1 LLSSGPWRGD
11 NGLFTNRRRIT
22 GSFTEWC
29 QRPIASDE
37 PHHDRPV
44 QVRPVASIRLLVADD
59 HDILRRGLRDLLE
72 AQPGWDVVAE
82 AANGSEA
89 FELAL
94 NFRPDIAILDVGMPD
109 LNGFEATR
117 RIREA
122 LPATEVLI
130 LTAHD
135 SEQLVR
141 EAEASGARGYLLKS
155 DAGRD
160 LVAALESV
168 RRRKFFLSP
177 QMAKR
182 NAGEPPARN
191 GNALPLPRLTPRER
205 EIIQLLAEG
214 YVNKDIATRLNISV
228 KTAETHRTNIMRKID
243 VHSLPDLTRFAI
255 RNHLVEP

>member
-1 LLSSGPWRGD
+1 MP
-11 NGLFTNRRRIT
+11 
-22 GSFTEWC
+22 
-29 QRPIASDE
+29 
-37 PHHDRPV
+37 
-44 QVRPVASIRLLVADD
+44 SIRLLVADD
-59 HDILRRGLRDLLE
+59 HDILRTGLRDMLE
-72 AQPGWDVVAE
+72 GEPGWSVVAE
-82 AANGSEA
+82 AANGTQA
-89 FELAL
+89 VELAL
-94 NFRPDIAILDVGMPD
+94 ELKPDIAVLDVGMPD

-141 EAEASGARGYLLKS
+141 EAEVSGARGYLLKS
-155 DAGRD
+155 DLGRD
-160 LVAALESV
+160 LIAAVESV
-168 RRRKFFLSP
+168 HKHRFFLSP

-182 NAGEPPARN
+182 SNGEPGSN
-191 GNALPLPRLTPRER
+191 GHPPILPRLTARER

-214 YVNKDIATRLNISV
+214 HVNKDIATRLNISV

>member
-1 LLSSGPWRGD
+1 VS
-11 NGLFTNRRRIT
+11 T
-22 GSFTEWC
+22 
-29 QRPIASDE
+29 
-37 PHHDRPV
+37 
-44 QVRPVASIRLLVADD
+44 RLLVADD

-72 AQPGWDVVAE
+72 AQPGWSVVAE
-82 AANGSEA
+82 AVNGSEA
-89 FELAL
+89 FALAVDL
-94 NFRPDIAILDVGMPD
+94 KPDIAILDVGMPD
-109 LNGFEATR
+109 LNGFETTR
-117 RIREA
+117 RIRQA

-135 SEQLVR
+135 SEQLAR
-141 EAEASGARGYLLKS
+141 EAEACGARGYLLKS

-168 RRRKFFLSP
+168 RKRKFFLSP

-182 NAGEPPARN
+182 NGGEPARN
-191 GNALPLPRLTPRER
+191 ENSLPLPRLTARER

>member
-1 LLSSGPWRGD
+1 MTS
-11 NGLFTNRRRIT
+11 T
-22 GSFTEWC
+22 
-29 QRPIASDE
+29 
-37 PHHDRPV
+37 
-44 QVRPVASIRLLVADD
+44 RLLVADD

-72 AQPGWDVVAE
+72 AQPGWSVVAE
-82 AANGSEA
+82 AINGIQAVEQA
-89 FELAL
+89 VEL
-94 NFRPDIAILDVGMPD
+94 RPDIAIVDVGMPD

-141 EAEASGARGYLLKS
+141 EAEACGARGYLLKS
-155 DAGRD
+155 DVARD
-160 LVAALESV
+160 LIAAVESA
-168 RRRKFFLSP
+168 RRHKFFLSP
-177 QMAKR
+177 QIAKR
-182 NAGEPPARN
+182 KSVGPGNN
-191 GNALPLPRLTPRER
+191 GHSVLLPRLTARER

-214 YVNKDIATRLNISV
+214 HVNKEIATRLNISV

>member
-1 LLSSGPWRGD
+1 MS
-11 NGLFTNRRRIT
+11 T
-22 GSFTEWC
+22 
-29 QRPIASDE
+29 
-37 PHHDRPV
+37 
-44 QVRPVASIRLLVADD
+44 RLLVADD

-72 AQPGWDVVAE
+72 AQPGWSVVAE
-82 AANGSEA
+82 AVNGSEA
-89 FELAL
+89 FALAVDL
-94 NFRPDIAILDVGMPD
+94 KPDIAILDVGMPD
-109 LNGFEATR
+109 LNGFETTR
-117 RIREA
+117 RIRQA

-135 SEQLVR
+135 SEQLAR
-141 EAEASGARGYLLKS
+141 EAEACGARGYLLKS

-168 RRRKFFLSP
+168 RKRKFFLSP

-182 NAGEPPARN
+182 NGGEPARN
-191 GNALPLPRLTPRER
+191 ENSLPLPRLTARER

>member
-1 LLSSGPWRGD
+1 M
-11 NGLFTNRRRIT
+11 
-22 GSFTEWC
+22 
-29 QRPIASDE
+29 
-37 PHHDRPV
+37 
-44 QVRPVASIRLLVADD
+44 SIRLLVADD

-72 AQPGWDVVAE
+72 AQPGWSVVAE
-82 AANGSEA
+82 AVNGSQA
-89 FELAL
+89 FALAVDL
-94 NFRPDIAILDVGMPD
+94 KPDIAIVDVGMPD

-135 SEQLVR
+135 SEQLAR

-160 LVAALESV
+160 LIAALESV
-168 RRRKFFLSP
+168 RRHKFFLSP

-182 NAGEPPARN
+182 NTAEPARN
-191 GNALPLPRLTPRER
+191 GSNLPLPRLTARER